1 MFRSVFQG
9 LAALSFIAALS
20 LASPVRAATP
30 EGEALGLEIGS
41 TLLDAADFK
50 SVIARAMTEESASMG
65 DFSFRPEWK
74 QLLVDSMIEE
84 TEHDIPALKR
94 LFGKSFAD
102 NLTVEELR
110 AGVTIM
116 RDPAMQA
123 AIAAAAADRP
133 TPTTRPQRATEKVIN
148 SPAGRAFLDRLSHL
162 DSLMG
167 GLENDFIAEIIPG
180 AFRRFADKAEA
191 SEAARNAAH

>member
-30 EGEALGLEIGS
+30 EGQALGLEIGS
-41 TLLDAADFK
+41 ILLEAANFK
-50 SVIARAMTEESASMG
+50 AVIAKSMTEESGSMG
-65 DFSFRPEWK
+65 DFNFRPDWK

-94 LFGKSFAD
+94 LFGKAFAD

-110 AGVTIM
+110 AGVVIM

-123 AIAAAAADRP
+123 AIAAGASNRP
-133 TPTTRPQRATEKVIN
+133 APTTRPLRATEKVIN
-148 SPAGRAFLDRLSHL
+148 SPAGRAFLERLSHF
-162 DSLMG
+162 DTLMS

-191 SEAARNAAH
+191 SEAARAAAH